1 MVFIHD
7 EKSEGDGRMIEKL
20 AMLFI
25 GMFMG
30 VSLMCILQVASDA
43 DDQME
48 EEARKNERDKE

>member
-1 MVFIHD
+1 
-7 EKSEGDGRMIEKL
+7 MIGKII
-20 AMLFI
+20 MLFI

-30 VSLMCILQVASDA
+30 VSLMSILQVASDA

>member
-1 MVFIHD
+1 
-7 EKSEGDGRMIEKL
+7 MIIIKL

-30 VSLMCILQVASDA
+30 VTLMAILQVASDA